1 MEEHSFVDKHQFTED
16 ILKMLD
22 RGSTNDVKIKLRDG
36 EIVANKDI
44 LMARSDY
51 FAAMLSNNKFV
62 EGETGSVDMS
72 HCSKL
77 AMEKIIKFLFSG
89 EVSFD
94 QMPLAHHLELI
105 HMTDMMLLTEFK
117 HKVEDFVVNKMES
130 NEETVE
136 VFPELFSGLRLADQ
150 YNLTK
155 IKETIISEL
164 YFYLSYLSPDH
175 VKALDSFKTLPFNFI
190 RDIFLCDCKL
200 YHIPSSSALH
210 RLEAFMV
217 WLSENKVTEE
227 QKKEIVESFTFEE
240 FSAEDLLTGVRDS
253 GLFSSKKIDER
264 LLDILKKKDQL
275 LKEKEKKIN
284 ELRKTIEV
292 TTKYPIPPYL
302 KY

>member
-1 MEEHSFVDKHQFTED
+1 
-16 ILKMLD
+16 MLD

-36 EIVANKDI
+36 VIVANKDI

-62 EGETGSVDMS
+62 EGETGSVDIS
-72 HCSKL
+72 YCSKL
-77 AMEKIIKFLFSG
+77 VMEKIVKFLFSG

-94 QMPLAHHLELI
+94 QMSLAHHLELI
-105 HMTDMMLLTEFK
+105 HMTDKMLLTEFK
-117 HKVEDFVVNKMES
+117 HKVEDFVVNKIES

-136 VFPELFSGLRLADQ
+136 V
-150 YNLTK
+150 
-155 IKETIISEL
+155 
-164 YFYLSYLSPDH
+164 
-175 VKALDSFKTLPFNFI
+175 
-190 RDIFLCDCKL
+190 
-200 YHIPSSSALH
+200 SALH

-217 WLSENKVTEE
+217 WLSENEVTEE

-240 FSAEDLLTGVRDS
+240 FSA
-253 GLFSSKKIDER
+253 
-264 LLDILKKKDQL
+264 DILKKKDQL

-292 TTKYPIPPYL
+292 TTKYPIPPYP